1 MYGKMIEQLET
12 EYPHMVEWRRHFH
25 ENPELSFEEIETP
38 KKIAAFLRDL
48 GLDDVEEGVGGRG
61 ITAKIHGSLP
71 GKTIALRAD
80 FDALPIP
87 DAKDVPYKS
96 KVEGVSHACGHDAHT
111 STLLHTAKVLYNNR
125 DHLHGTIVLI
135 HQFAEEQTPGGAK
148 PMIEAG
154 CLDGVDEVYGTHLW
168 SMFPV
173 GSVFTKSGPLM
184 AASDRFSI
192 TIDGK
197 GGHSALPH
205 QTIDPILCGSAII
218 QNLQQVVSR
227 NVDPLESA
235 VLSLGAFE
243 SGGPFNVIPA
253 NAQILGT
260 ARTFSRDVQVTVK
273 KRMAEIVEH
282 TGKTYGATCTLN
294 YEEGYPALYNHA
306 KETTHVQRAA
316 EELFGYEHSLEM
328 DPMMG
333 GEDFAYYLLD
343 KPGAFFFTGAGH
355 SESYPHHHPHFDIEE
370 SAMLQASKMFIK
382 VIQLSNEGEGTDG

>member
-25 ENPELSFEEIETP
+25 ENPELSFEEVETP
-38 KKIAAFLRDL
+38 KKIAAFLRDI
-48 GLDDVEEGVGGRG
+48 GLEDVEEGVGGRG
-61 ITAKIHGSLP
+61 IVAKIHGALP

-80 FDALPIP
+80 FDALPIQ

-111 STLLHTAKVLYNNR
+111 STLLHTAKALYENR
-125 DHLHGTIVLI
+125 EDLQGTIVLI

-154 CLDGVDEVYGTHLW
+154 CLEGVDEVYGTHLW
-168 SMFPV
+168 STFPV

-184 AASDRFSI
+184 AASDRFAI

-197 GGHSALPH
+197 GGHGALPH
-205 QTIDPILCGSAII
+205 QTIDPIVCGSAIV
-218 QNLQQVVSR
+218 QSLQHVVSR
-227 NVDPLESA
+227 NVDPLQSA

-260 ARTFSRDVQVTVK
+260 VRTFSRDVQVSVK
-273 KRMAEIVEH
+273 KRIAEIVEY
-282 TGKTYGATCTLN
+282 TGKANGASCSLH
-294 YEEGYPALYNHA
+294 YEEGYPTLHNHE
-306 KETTHVQRAA
+306 KETKHVQRAA
-316 EELFGYEHSLEM
+316 EELFGEDHSLEM

-333 GEDFAYYLLD
+333 GEDFSYYLLD

-355 SESYPHHHPHFDIEE
+355 NEAYPHHHPHFDIEE
-370 SAMLQASKMFIK
+370 KAMLQASKMFIK
-382 VIQLSNEGEGTDG
+382 LIKVSNEEEVSDG

>member
-12 EYPHMVEWRRHFH
+12 EYPQMVEWRRYFH
-25 ENPELSFEEIETP
+25 ENPELSFQEVETP
-38 KKIAAFLRDL
+38 KKIAGFLRDI
-48 GLDDVEEGVGGRG
+48 GIEEIEEGVGGRG
-61 ITAKIHGSLP
+61 IVAKIHGGLP

-80 FDALPIP
+80 FDALPIQ

-96 KVEGVSHACGHDAHT
+96 KVDGVSHACGHDAHT
-111 STLLHTAKVLYNNR
+111 STLLHTAKVLHDNR
-125 DHLHGTIVLI
+125 EHLNGTIVLI

-154 CLDGVDEVYGTHLW
+154 CLEGVDEVYGTHLW

-184 AASDRFSI
+184 ASSDRFTI
-192 TIDGK
+192 EIDGK
-197 GGHSALPH
+197 GGHGALPH
-205 QTIDPILCGSAII
+205 ETIDPIVCGSAVV

-227 NVDPLESA
+227 NVNPLESA

-243 SGGPFNVIPA
+243 SGGPFNVIPSHA
-253 NAQILGT
+253 SILGT
-260 ARTFSRDVQVTVK
+260 VRTFSRDVQVSVK
-273 KRMAEIVEH
+273 KRMTEIVEH
-282 TGKTYGATCTLN
+282 TGKAYGATCSLN
-294 YEEGYPALYNHA
+294 YEEGYPALFNHE
-306 KETTHVQRAA
+306 KETTYVKRAA
-316 EELFGYEHSLEM
+316 EDLFGAEHSLEM

-355 SESYPHHHPHFDIEE
+355 KDAYPHHHPNFDIEE
-370 SAMLQASKMFIK
+370 TAMLQASKMFIK
-382 VIQLSNEGEGTDG
+382 LIEVSHEEGVSDG